1 VRRELPGFTLDAAWE
16 SDAHVLALFG
26 RSGAGKTLAL
36 RCLAGLERPDRGRIR
51 IGGHVLFDSA
61 AGVDV
66 PVRRRRVG
74 MVFQD
79 YALFPHLTVAGNVLF
94 GARSDANGRRED
106 GDAREDTLREML
118 ALCRLEGLAA
128 RRPRELSGGQ
138 RQRVALARA
147 LASRPEIL
155 LLDEPFA
162 ALDRETRGEVLG
174 DLRAILDSTLVPTV
188 LVTHD
193 EREAKALGEE
203 VVTLEAGRVA
213 R

>member
-1 VRRELPGFTLDAAWE
+1 
-16 SDAHVLALFG
+16 
-26 RSGAGKTLAL
+26 
-36 RCLAGLERPDRGRIR
+36 
-51 IGGHVLFDSA
+51 
-61 AGVDV
+61 
-66 PVRRRRVG
+66 

-94 GARSDANGRRED
+94 GARPDANGSRED
-106 GDAREDTLREML
+106 GDAREGTLREML

-174 DLRAILDSTLVPTV
+174 DLHAILASTLVPTV